1 VGRVRY
7 LPEAAVRAMHGALIA
22 EHGGASGVRDD
33 GLLASAL
40 ARPKNRK
47 LYSRPA
53 SLFDLAAAYAFGIVR
68 NHPFVDGNKRVALMA
83 AYVFLEMNGQ
93 LLDAPE
99 VEAASVI
106 ARIAAG
112 KAEERELSTWLR
124 ENCRPIGGHL

>member
-1 VGRVRY
+1 
-7 LPEAAVRAMHGALIA
+7 MHGALIA

-47 LYSRPA
+47 LSSRPA

>member
-1 VGRVRY
+1 
-7 LPEAAVRAMHGALIA
+7 VRAMHGALTA
-22 EHGGASGVRDD
+22 EHGGASGLRDD

-83 AYVFLEMNGQ
+83 AYVVLEMNGQ

-99 VEAASVI
+99 VEAASVF

-112 KAEERELSTWLR
+112 KAEGRELSTWLR